1 MIRGDVMNV
10 SAPALSVIVPTRNER
25 DNIPRLL
32 ERLRAA
38 LAGIAYEVIFVDDS
52 TDGTE
57 RLLADIA
64 QTDPRVRVH
73 HRPGGSGLASAVLEG
88 FAISRG
94 DRLGVMDADLQH
106 PPDLIP
112 RMVHALDREH
122 ADLVIA
128 SRYLPGAARPGLT
141 WLRKG
146 ISQALRWASWGL
158 LRAAR
163 QSTDPMAGCFIVRR
177 AVIDGVRLQPIGFKI
192 LLEILARGRYT
203 RVVEVPYVFDH
214 RHAGVTKATVRQGI
228 DVLRH
233 LAALTADSPAD
244 SRLWKFLLVG
254 ASGTVVNV
262 LVFWLIHYVLGS
274 RVLTAGTVAGL
285 VATFTNFILNN
296 AYTWADRRRTV
307 TSSFVQRLGK
317 YYVATWA
324 GYAVY
329 LGLLSALTYVGVTP
343 MFANLLA
350 IGVGGLLNY
359 IAHNVWTWRE
369 QRTGS

>member
-1 MIRGDVMNV
+1 M
-10 SAPALSVIVPTRNER
+10 SPPTLSLSIVVPTRNER

-32 ERLRAA
+32 DRLHTA
-38 LAGIAYEVIFVDDS
+38 LAGMTYELVFIDDS
-52 TDGTE
+52 TDGTD
-57 RLLADIA
+57 RVLADFA
-64 QTDPRVRVH
+64 QKDPRVRVH
-73 HRPGGSGLASAVLEG
+73 HRPGGSGLATAVLEG
-88 FAISRG
+88 FAISHG
-94 DRLGVMDADLQH
+94 ERLGVMDADLQH

-112 RMVHALDREH
+112 RMVEALDAER

-128 SRYLPGAARPGLT
+128 SRYLPGAARPGLRR
-141 WLRKG
+141 WRRAV
-146 ISQALRWASWGL
+146 SQVMRWTAWGL

-163 QSTDPMAGCFIVRR
+163 RSTDPMAGCFIVRR
-177 AVIDGVRLQPIGFKI
+177 AVVEGVRLEPVGFKI
-192 LLEILARGRYT
+192 LLEILARGRYE

-214 RHAGVTKATVRQGI
+214 RYAGVTKATVRQGI

-254 ASGTVVNV
+254 TSGAAVNV
-262 LVFWLIHYVLGS
+262 LVFWAIHHVLGG
-274 RVLTAGTVAGL
+274 RVLMAGTVAGL
-285 VATFTNFILNN
+285 VATFTNFLLNN
-296 AYTWADRRRTV
+296 AYTWADRRRRS
-307 TSSFVQRLGK
+307 TSSFAQRLGK

-329 LGLLSALTYVGVTP
+329 LGLLSALTYVGVIP
-343 MFANLLA
+343 MLANLAA

-359 IAHNVWTWRE
+359 VAHNAWTWRE